1 MKKFKRLISLVLVT
15 AMAFVL
21 ASCGS
26 KELSDTIRVGALNGP
41 TGMGMVNLMDEELID
56 LTTYQAADEV
66 VQKLVSDDI
75 DIAAVPSNLASVLYN
90 KTDGQIVA
98 LTTICSGVL
107 YLVENGNEVDDLDD
121 LEGKTIYASG
131 KGGTPEYVLSIL
143 LEEEGLTIGEDVQVQ
158 WLDAHADVA
167 QMLLQNSGAVALLPE
182 PFVSNVTSKSD
193 AVKVAVDLNEEW
205 TDEFEQSLPMGVLIA
220 KKSFVEERADD
231 VAIFLEKVSD
241 SVDAVNTASDEIAE
255 KIVDAGFLADV
266 EIAKS
271 AIPRCNISCMSP
283 EDSQATLS
291 AFFNVLYKFAPQSVG
306 GALPGDDIY
315 YTGK

>member
-1 MKKFKRLISLVLVT
+1 MLKFKRLISLALVSAMVL
-15 AMAFVL
+15 VL

-41 TGMGMVNLMDEELID
+41 TGMGMVNLVDEELID
-56 LTTYQAADEV
+56 VSTYQAADEV
-66 VQKLVSDDI
+66 VQKLVSGDI

-90 KTDGQIVA
+90 KTEGQIVA
-98 LTTICSGVL
+98 LSTICSGVL
-107 YLVENGNEVDDLDD
+107 YLVENGKEVDDLDD

-143 LEEEGLTIGEDVQVQ
+143 LQEEGLTLGEDVQVQ
-158 WLDAHADVA
+158 WMDAHSDVA
-167 QMLLQNSGAVALLPE
+167 QMLMQNSGAVALLPE
-182 PFVSNVTSKSD
+182 PFVSTVTSKSD
-193 AVKVAVDLNEEW
+193 AINIAVDLNEEW

-231 VAIFLEKVSD
+231 VAIFLEKCSD
-241 SVDAVNTASDEIAE
+241 SVEAVNTASDEIAE
-255 KIVDAGFLADV
+255 KIVEAGFLADAT
-266 EIAKS
+266 IAKA

-283 EDSQATLS
+283 EDSKATLS
-291 AFFNVLYKFAPQSVG
+291 AFYNVLFKFAPQSVG